1 MLFNTSPPQNTPR
14 WARPFVPRKS
24 QRGAILVQF
33 ALVAGV
39 IFSMLGV
46 VDLGYMYY
54 AKRDLQRIADLAALE
69 AAQSINP
76 EQNNRE
82 QCQSSGE
89 ASLERHWPDLV
100 ERSVVC
106 GNWNSQWPSPRH
118 FDPSKNPIN
127 AAHVTAKGSSPRL
140 SLLPFVNRDLFAEAI
155 ATRKAP
161 VAAFQVG
168 SQLLSLD
175 EKAPLG
181 RLLKLVGLDIE
192 KLSVLDSEGLANAKI
207 TPAGLLK
214 VLGVDLGIGGLS
226 VLSPEQLLQLNNL
239 TLLHI
244 LDASVEA
251 VSDSTAKLSLKA
263 IIDVLED
270 AKISGLK
277 LLDLKTPL
285 LSNSDTSGLL
295 AFLSLGSDQPANKEE
310 PDLQLD
316 KAALDLQLGV
326 GDLVKTAIM
335 VGANGHAVS
344 IPELNVLNL
353 VQASLTVVE
362 PPSIAVGPVGTKANS
377 AQVRLDL
384 DIDSRRMLL
393 LGPLLDAIGLRVNLP
408 IKVEAVHAKATLDA
422 VYCPDPS
429 RNSSQA
435 AIDLNVVS
443 RLARIIIGH
452 TDKNKTHEDN
462 ILIKTPL
469 SLNVRGPIV
478 TNVLSDQDEIND
490 LMVGD
495 SQWTRENRLFLG
507 DTVDALLT
515 TVFNILG
522 GIFSPPILSS
532 EWGGMNTDPNL
543 QDARNT
549 QSEMLAKLYLEETK
563 VNGFYNIKDATHL
576 ILNGKGTPGTEG
588 ALGKLVNSNFTFDN
602 AIPTLKC
609 GWTLGLFTCPP
620 KEWETGTFSEAF
632 HAYTSIPY
640 SLLDVVGI
648 PTLGNG
654 YVSCSG
660 LLTSLL
666 AWNSCTLNNLNNLL
680 KRHHGQ
686 VALTNSDQLIASFK
700 DKSSDNVTCSG
711 ALCVL
716 LQPLLKPIK
725 WVLNQLGSALLS
737 PLLTKVLG
745 LDVGKSEV
753 KALQVNCNSA
763 QLVY

>member
-1 MLFNTSPPQNTPR
+1 MLFNTSPPRNTPR

-244 LDASVEA
+244 LDASIEA

-285 LSNSDTSGLL
+285 MSNSGNPGLL
-295 AFLSLGSDQPANKEE
+295 AFLSLGSDKSAN
-310 PDLQLD
+310 D
-316 KAALDLQLGV
+316 AALDLQLGV

-393 LGPLLDAIGLRVNLP
+393 LGPLLNAIGLRVNLP
-408 IKVEAVHAKATLDA
+408 IKVEAIHAEATLDA

-429 RNSSQA
+429 RNNSQA
-435 AIDLNVVS
+435 AIDLNVDS
-443 RLARIIIGH
+443 RLARIIIGD
-452 TDKNKTHEDN
+452 TKKSATHEDN

-469 SLNVRGPIV
+469 LKVRGPIV
-478 TNVLSDQDEIND
+478 TNVLKDQDEIND

-507 DTVDALLT
+507 DTVDALLN
-515 TVFNILG
+515 TVFNLLG
-522 GIFSPPILSS
+522 GLFSPPILSY
-532 EWGGMNTDPNL
+532 EWSGMQIDGSVE
-543 QDARNT
+543 DARNA
-549 QSEMLAKLYLEETK
+549 QIEMLAKLYLEETK

-588 ALGKLVNSNFTFDN
+588 SLGKLVNSNFTFDN
-602 AIPTLKC
+602 AIPQTC
-609 GWTLGLFTCPP
+609 VLFVCPP
-620 KEWETGTFSEAF
+620 SEWKKGTFSEAF

-680 KRHHGQ
+680 KRHHGE

-700 DKSSDNVTCSG
+700 DRNSDNVTCSG

-725 WVLNQLGSALLS
+725 WLLNQLGSALLS

-753 KALQVNCNSA
+753 KALQVNCSSA

>member
-1 MLFNTSPPQNTPR
+1 MLFNTSPPRNTPR

-69 AAQSINP
+69 AAQSINL

-244 LDASVEA
+244 LDASIEA

-285 LSNSDTSGLL
+285 MSNSGNPGLL
-295 AFLSLGSDQPANKEE
+295 AFLSLGSDKSAN
-310 PDLQLD
+310 D
-316 KAALDLQLGV
+316 AALDLQLGV

-408 IKVEAVHAKATLDA
+408 IKVEAVHAEATLDA

-429 RNSSQA
+429 RNNSQA
-435 AIDLNVVS
+435 AIDLNVDS

-452 TDKNKTHEDN
+452 TDKSATHEDN

-478 TNVLSDQDEIND
+478 TNVLRDQDEIND

-507 DTVDALLT
+507 DTVDALLN
-515 TVFNILG
+515 TVFNLLG
-522 GIFSPPILSS
+522 GLFSPPILSY
-532 EWGGMNTDPNL
+532 EWSGMQIDGSVE
-543 QDARNT
+543 DARNA
-549 QSEMLAKLYLEETK
+549 QIEMLAKLYLEETK

-576 ILNGKGTPGTEG
+576 ILNGKGKPGTEG
-588 ALGKLVNSNFTFDN
+588 SLGKLVNSNFTFDN
-602 AIPTLKC
+602 AIPQTC
-609 GWTLGLFTCPP
+609 VLFVCPP
-620 KEWETGTFSEAF
+620 SEWKTGTFSEAF

-700 DKSSDNVTCSG
+700 DKNSDNVTCSG

-725 WVLNQLGSALLS
+725 WLLNQLGSALLS

-753 KALQVNCNSA
+753 KALQVNCSSA